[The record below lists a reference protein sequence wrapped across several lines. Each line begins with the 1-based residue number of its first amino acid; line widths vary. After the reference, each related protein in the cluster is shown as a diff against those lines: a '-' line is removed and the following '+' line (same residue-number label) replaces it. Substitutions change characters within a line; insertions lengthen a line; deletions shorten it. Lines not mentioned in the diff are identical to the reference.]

1 MINYHP
7 TLAVLTAFAQGDLE
21 DSISLIVASHVQ
33 MCEHCQQEVAKLTE
47 AAAEQVFEQDN
58 LEDIVPF
65 KDTTS
70 SSLDMALSI
79 EMLDDIM
86 SLDVDGTAEQSN
98 FKEETL
104 TEELKH
110 LNQHNDSYED
120 ALNQSNI
127 VSQSARIISHKDGE
141 LPLPRA
147 LNSLN
152 AAPWQGVGK
161 VSRARFQF
169 NDDERRLSLLKI
181 DKGGQIPQHTHTGIE
196 ITLLLEGSFEDDMGR
211 YQKGDFIWLDKDH
224 THSPITQ
231 EGCVCLT
238 LVSDS
243 LYFTQGFSK
252 LLNPLGKL
260 IY

>member
-7 TLAVLTAFAQGDLE
+7 TQAVLAAFAQGDLE
-21 DSISLIVASHVQ
+21 DSIALIVASHVEL
-33 MCEHCQQEVAKLTE
+33 CDHCQQEVARLTE
-47 AAAEQVFEQDN
+47 AAAEEVFEQDS
-58 LEDIVPF
+58 LEDF
-65 KDTTS
+65 DSFQATTS
-70 SSLDMALSI
+70 SALEMASSI
-79 EMLDDIM
+79 SMLDDIM
-86 SLDVDGTAEQSN
+86 SLPTDDTSYGASDNQAFTDEYLTD
-98 FKEETL
+98 EEPL
-104 TEELKH
+104 TGEKTY
-110 LNQHNDSYED
+110 LNQN
-120 ALNQSNI
+120 N
-127 VSQSARIISHKDGE
+127 ARIISHKDGQ

-196 ITLLLEGSFEDDMGR
+196 ITLLLEGSFEDDMGS

-243 LYFTQGFSK
+243 LHFTQGLSK